1 MVEIKAI
8 IGEREKHTIEA
19 YYSMLTGKSRVV
31 VDGKEIVNDKLKAS
45 SSDAVKLIALSK
57 TLNITV
63 SKTALLYKFS
73 VGDLEKHEVE
83 LMLMIGPDIYLVVD
97 GKKIENQKKVPLLL
111 RPAHNEVQRFI
122 EHGKTVEKITPVL
135 IIPLGIVLV
144 GMAVIFDLSFG
155 VVGFLFAPLLL
166 GLVLGINVKVSDADL
181 AKGIFYIVTF
191 GSIVWLSIW
200 LLGSAVEKIGYRPY
214 FIIYAFV
221 PMLILAFIGAF
232 VGKILKGKSPNP
244 NVS

>member
-8 IGEREKHTIEA
+8 VGEREKHTIEA
-19 YYSMLTGKSRVV
+19 YYSMLTAKFRVV
-31 VDGKEIVNDKLKAS
+31 VDGKEIVYDKLKAS
-45 SSDAVKLIALSK
+45 SSEAVKYATLSK
-57 TLNITV
+57 T
-63 SKTALLYKFS
+63 TALLYKFS

-83 LMLMIGPDIYLVVD
+83 LMWKIGPDIYLVVD

-232 VGKILKGKSPNP
+232 AGKILKGKSPNP